1 MPCTVISRFAATVLF
16 AFSATASA
24 SSSDQPPKSLTV
36 PVLGL
41 RLPLDR
47 LDGDKFPE
55 DIRAACDQIA
65 DDALY
70 TGQMWVFGT
79 ARDAASTY
87 YILTGYFKR
96 RRTDPAGE
104 RRLYE
109 TWDTGFVLTRQ
120 GSRCDGEDA
129 VETYAVTDPNA
140 DNDGNVPNRILRELA
155 HDLAVRTVRAFGGPD
170 QLRAAIRSQRIDYN
184 QLPLELQEAFR
195 PYFSGAH

>member
-1 MPCTVISRFAATVLF
+1 VFAI
-16 AFSATASA
+16 SATTSA
-24 SSSDQPPKSLTV
+24 SSGDLPPKFLTV

-47 LDGDKFPE
+47 LDVDKFPE
-55 DIRAACDQIA
+55 DIRATCDQIA

-79 ARDAASTY
+79 AKDAASTY
-87 YILTGYFKR
+87 YLLTGYFKR
-96 RRTDPAGE
+96 RRPDPGGE

-109 TWDTGFVLTRQ
+109 MWDRGFVLTRQ
-120 GSRCDGEDA
+120 GGRCDGEDA

-155 HDLAVRTVRAFGGPD
+155 HDLAARAVRAFGGPD
-170 QLRAAIRSQRIDYN
+170 RFRAAIRNQRIDYN
-184 QLPLELQEAFR
+184 LLPLELQEAFR
-195 PYFSGAH
+195 PYFDAAK